1 MCSAKLALKRL
12 RAASGLDVPEDLK
25 PFIKESD
32 PQPLQRPQKPADIA
46 FARHRQQKAEKK
58 SVQRAV
64 KRLGN
69 EDVPA
74 EVQGKMNI
82 QYYRNIATSQLKRQ
96 YGMFALS
103 LLESVVILIYFS
115 GIDWH

>member
-25 PFIKESD
+25 AFIKESD
-32 PQPLQRPQKPADIA
+32 PQPLQKPQRPADIA
-46 FARHRQQKAEKK
+46 FAWHRQQQAEKK

-74 EVQGKMNI
+74 GVPGKMNI
-82 QYYRNIATSQLKRQ
+82 QYYRNIATSHLKRQ
-96 YGMFALS
+96 YCMFALS
-103 LLESVVILIYFS
+103 FFEYLAILTYFS
-115 GIDWH
+115 GTDRD

>member
-46 FARHRQQKAEKK
+46 FARHRQQQAEKK
-58 SVQRAV
+58 AVQRAV

-74 EVQGKMNI
+74 EVAGKMNI
-82 QYYRNIATSQLKRQ
+82 QYYRSIATSHLKRQ
-96 YGMFALS
+96 YCMWALS
-103 LLESVVILIYFS
+103 FCKYLAILTNFKRN
-115 GIDWH
+115 